1 MFEVKTITLVYSFE
15 NRMLKK
21 FWYKDLGF
29 DIIWAKNNFTV
40 IKNSQY
46 TTVKRKKRSTKLD
59 ETIYLLIDLHE

>member
-59 ETIYLLIDLHE
+59 ETIYLLID